1 MKQAK
6 SAPHYRLRI
15 HRALEVLEVAAP
27 GKQKLPVIRPMVYRI
42 QLFALVRC
50 WIVRASPGIAG
61 KPAPTELP
69 VEMGRVMAL
78 TTGVE
83 RLRPRLAGLLRKTG
97 ARKPALGGLTSMGL

>member
-1 MKQAK
+1 M
-6 SAPHYRLRI
+6 
-15 HRALEVLEVAAP
+15 LEVAAP

-42 QLFALVRC
+42 KLFALVRC

-61 KPAPTELP
+61 KPAPAGRELP

-97 ARKPALGGLTSMGL
+97 AKKPALGGLTSMGL